1 MNISTTVLEQ
11 ININEAERIKET
23 IIALLMLDLKK
34 PGSSSSKKPTILR
47 AEIRVEGLD
56 AMPWLCAQRPASR
69 GYWSDREGCF
79 ELAGVGRADSITGNC
94 SLGYH
99 ELMTIL
105 NDRIAAANGNARYFG
120 GLSFSK
126 DGAKEQLWDYFKAY
140 LFILPRF
147 EVLNRNG
154 TTTFA
159 CNMLTDEDIETIRAE
174 LSLLV
179 FPETKSPSR
188 LPTPIKRR
196 DYPDFKT
203 WQTNIRTVLASFE
216 PGKYEKVVLARKATF
231 ELSDPIDAACLLGA
245 LKEKT
250 HRCFH
255 FLFQPDSSAAFLGA
269 SPERLYRRDGHT
281 LKTEA
286 IAGSRPRG
294 DSTEADEAL
303 CLELISSEK
312 DLREH
317 NYVVRDIR
325 NSLTD
330 LCSLLVEAE
339 SPSVLKLARCQH
351 LITTFKAKLRSGV
364 KDADLLETLH
374 PTPAVGGF
382 PTRRALRDIS
392 RLEPFDRGWYAAPV
406 GWIGKDAAQFAVGI
420 RSGLC
425 EGSRLHLF
433 SGAGIV
439 DGSTPDEEWE
449 EIENKISDF
458 VSLLTRS

>member
-1 MNISTTVLEQ
+1 MIISTTAVEQ
-11 ININEAERIKET
+11 ININEVARIKET
-23 IIALLMLDLKK
+23 IIAQLTRDLKK
-34 PGSSSSKKPTILR
+34 PGTGRSKKPTIMR
-47 AEIRVEGLD
+47 AEIHVEGLD
-56 AMPWLCAQRPASR
+56 AMPWLCAQRPRSR
-69 GYWSDREGCF
+69 GYWSDREGRF
-79 ELAGVGRADSITGNC
+79 ELAGVGRADAITGNC
-94 SLGYH
+94 ALDYH
-99 ELMTIL
+99 KLMAML
-105 NDRIAAANGNARYFG
+105 HDRISGANGNARYFG

-126 DGAKEQLWDYFKAY
+126 DSAKEQTWGYFKAY
-140 LFILPRF
+140 MFILPRF
-147 EVLNRNG
+147 EVITRNG
-154 TTTFA
+154 ITTFA
-159 CNMLTDEDIETIRAE
+159 CNMLTDEDMETIRAE

-179 FPETKSPSR
+179 FPETQSQSR
-188 LPTPIKRR
+188 LPTPIKRS
-196 DYPDFKT
+196 DWPDFKT
-203 WQTNIRTVLASFE
+203 WKANIRTVLDSFE
-216 PGKYEKVVLARKATF
+216 PGKYEKVVLARKATL
-231 ELSDPIDAACLLGA
+231 ELSDPIDAARLLGA

-250 HRCFH
+250 PQCFH

-269 SPERLYRRDGHT
+269 SPERLYRRDGNS

-286 IAGSRPRG
+286 IAGSRPKG
-294 DSTEADEAL
+294 DTTEKDEAL

-317 NYVVRDIR
+317 NYVVKDIR

-330 LCSLLVEAE
+330 LCSLLVEDE
-339 SPSVLKLARCQH
+339 RPSVLKLARCQH
-351 LITTFKAKLRSGV
+351 LITTFKAKLRNGV
-364 KDADLLETLH
+364 KDADLLERLH

-382 PTRRALRDIS
+382 PTERALQDIS

-406 GWIGKDAAQFAVGI
+406 GWITKDAAQFAVGI

-458 VSLLTRS
+458 VSLLTSS